1 MTFKTTKLRDAISMA
16 LAVSATAL
24 MGTGAAFA
32 QDTTGADQAAPT
44 TLDRIEVTGSR
55 IPRADIENAQP
66 IITISRAQI
75 EEQGFSSVADILQN
89 LTSAG
94 SPAISRADALS
105 SGESVGGY
113 YIDLRSLGANRTL
126 VLLNGKRLG
135 SNNDGL
141 QDLSQV
147 PMSAIE
153 RIEVLKDGASSIYGS
168 DAIAGVV
175 NVITR
180 RNFEGAEFNGYIGA
194 YDEGEAK
201 QNYSVT
207 MGASNDRSGVTF
219 SAEYAKDDPVYGKD
233 REFSRYGNSPDIPFD
248 GWSGVSQNGVWL
260 GPLGPDGSPVGGQ
273 CPSGRCTLTKG
284 TDPRDPANYHDL
296 SLSERAN
303 SNEQMMV
310 QTGVER
316 KSLFVSAFFD
326 ITDDIRF
333 TSDIGYNRRTTDQ
346 QIAGY
351 PGQYYYGLISADS
364 YFNPSPGTDQ
374 AWYRRFWEVPRTTEN
389 QLDTFRVTL
398 GLEGTLAFGEDRLWN
413 WDVGFLSNESISNK
427 QGHGDAYL
435 PSLQAALGP
444 SFFNAAT
451 GRVECGTAANPTPYG
466 GGFGAGECIP
476 FNPLLPFGEA
486 GEGSLGN
493 ETLQT
498 FLFPEYH
505 DHGRTKTTDYTANL
519 AGTLFT
525 LPAGELGLAV
535 GVEHRRE
542 EGRFVPDAVNQSGQS
557 TGLPATTTA
566 GSYDLDEAYVELEIP
581 VLADVTGAKELTFN
595 IASRYSDYSNFGDTI
610 NNKFQ
615 MRWRPIDGLL
625 VRATYADGFRAPAIA
640 DLYGGTGGSY
650 EFYTDP
656 CAVGQPAN
664 GNPICSAAG
673 VPADY
678 VQMGQGGVPCSSYP
692 CQTGFQFTT
701 GSNPN
706 LTAETAT
713 SKTAGIVWSPQWVEG
728 LDFSLDWYNVKI
740 DQSIVSDS
748 VDNILR
754 DCYVAGIAS
763 RCGGIV
769 RNGNGV
775 ITGMFFGLTNAGGL
789 ETEGYDFGVNYRMP
803 ETAFGKFTVNWQ
815 SSYTSKYDTL
825 ADNAPES
832 LWVGG
837 VGYPEA
843 GAFRLRS
850 NLGVNWEKGDF
861 SVSYMARYYSGMK
874 ESCTTD
880 VRKPCDTP
888 DHLDVYGAADPL
900 NHTGSNTFSDVQF
913 SVKLPWNATASLG
926 ANNVFDHMGPQM
938 YSQPNSSFAYYGGFD
953 IGRFWYMKYQQRF

>member
-24 MGTGAAFA
+24 MGTGVAFA
-32 QDTTGADQAAPT
+32 QDAPATSDQEATT

-55 IPRADIENAQP
+55 IPRAEIENQQP

-75 EEQGFSSVADILQN
+75 EQQGFSSVADILQN

-94 SPAISRADALS
+94 SPAISRADALA

-126 VLLNGKRLG
+126 ILLNGKRLG
-135 SNNDGL
+135 TDNNGL

-207 MGASNDRSGVTF
+207 MGASNDRGGVTI
-219 SAEYAKDDPVYGKD
+219 SAEYAKEDPVFGKD
-233 REFSRYGNSPDIPFD
+233 REFSRYGNSPNIPFD
-248 GWSGVSQNGVWL
+248 GWSAVSQNGVWL
-260 GPLGPDGSPVGGQ
+260 GPVGPDGWEGGN
-273 CPSGRCTLTKG
+273 CPSGLCTLNKG
-284 TDPRDPANYHDL
+284 SDPRNPNNYHDL
-296 SLSERAN
+296 ARSERAN
-303 SNEQMMV
+303 ANEQMMV
-310 QTGVER
+310 QTGTER
-316 KSLFVSAFFD
+316 KSLFVSGFYD
-326 ITDDIRF
+326 ISDSIRF

-364 YFNPSPGTDQ
+364 YFNPAPGADQ
-374 AWYRRFWEVPRTTEN
+374 AWFRRFWEVPRTTEN
-389 QLDTFRVTL
+389 QLDSFRVTL
-398 GLEGTLAFGEDRLWN
+398 GLEGTLNFGEDHQWN
-413 WDVGFLSNESISNK
+413 WDVGFLSNDNTANK

-435 PSLQAALGP
+435 PALQAAIGP
-444 SFFNAAT
+444 SFFNPAT

-466 GGFGAGECIP
+466 GAIGAGECIP

-486 GEGSLGN
+486 GDGSLSN
-493 ETLQT
+493 PTLQQ

-519 AGTLFT
+519 AGSLFS
-525 LPAGELGLAV
+525 LPAGEVGLAV
-535 GVEHRRE
+535 GVEHRSE
-542 EGRFVPDAVNQSGQS
+542 EGRFVPDAVNQAGQS

-566 GSYDLDEAYVELEIP
+566 GAYDLDEAYAELEIP
-581 VLADVTGAKELTFN
+581 ILADLPFAQELTFN
-595 IASRYSDYSNFGDTI
+595 VASRYSKYSNFGNTT

-615 MRWRPIDGLL
+615 MRWRPIEGLL
-625 VRATYADGFRAPAIA
+625 FRATYADGFRAPAIA

-656 CAVGQPAN
+656 CAVGQPGN
-664 GNPICSAAG
+664 GGAACAAGG

-678 VQMGQGGVPCSSYP
+678 VQIGQGGVPCTQFP

-713 SKTAGIVWSPQWVEG
+713 SKTAGIVWSPQWVDG
-728 LDFSLDWYNVKI
+728 LDFTLDWYNVEI
-740 DQSIVSDS
+740 EQTIISDS

-763 RCGGIV
+763 RCAGIV
-769 RNGNGV
+769 RNGAGV

-803 ETAFGKFTVNWQ
+803 ETAFGQFNINWQ
-815 SSYTSKYDTL
+815 SSYVSKYDTL
-825 ADNAPES
+825 SDDAPETQ
-832 LWVGG
+832 WVGN
-837 VGYPEA
+837 VGFPED

-850 NLGVNWEKGDF
+850 NLGVNWEKGDY
-861 SVSYMARYYSGMK
+861 SVSYMARYFSGMK
-874 ESCTTD
+874 ESCGAAP
-880 VRKPCDTP
+880 KPCDDP
-888 DHLDVYGAADPL
+888 GNIDVYGASDPL
-900 NHTGSNTFSDVQF
+900 DHNGSNTFHDVQF

-926 ANNVFDHMGPQM
+926 ANNVFNHMGPQM
-938 YSQPNSSFAYYGGFD
+938 YSQPNSSFSYYGGFD